1 MRVRAA
7 VWSKSDCRRK
17 CVDNRLGTRQ
27 SRPRIWRAMPWDDLS
42 EAWLLDWKDISQDEF
57 YDVSKIA
64 AVPVE
69 FCYPGTRESGDLSPL
84 SEYAQLWH
92 DNW

>member
-1 MRVRAA
+1 
-7 VWSKSDCRRK
+7 
-17 CVDNRLGTRQ
+17 
-27 SRPRIWRAMPWDDLS
+27 MPWDDLS

-69 FCYPGTRESGDLSPL
+69 FCYSGTRESGDLSPL